1 MISFRR
7 LGTIPWVQKAV
18 GVVAAEYLRLVWN
31 TSSFA
36 IDPVDIY
43 ERIVPDVPII
53 VAMWH
58 GQHFMMPFFRRG
70 HRVTVLIS
78 RHRDGEVNAIAA
90 ERLGLETIRGSG
102 TSGRDFFRKGG
113 VAGFKAMLDALAQGC
128 SVALTADIPKV
139 SRIAGRG
146 IVQLARASGR
156 PIYPVAV
163 ATSRR
168 IQMHNWDRSVVNLPF
183 GRFAIAIGEPI
194 RVAPD
199 ADDAALE
206 SARRL
211 VEGGLNATTDKA
223 YGMVDGSAKDWRR
236 HRTIVSQALARFA
249 ASSL

>member
-7 LGTIPWVQKAV
+7 LGAIPWVQKAV
-18 GVVAAEYLRLVWN
+18 GVVAAEYLRLVWKTN
-31 TSSFA
+31 SFA
-36 IDPVDIY
+36 IDPADIY

-90 ERLGLETIRGSG
+90 ERLGLKTIRGSG
-102 TSGRDFFRKGG
+102 TSGRDFHRKGG
-113 VAGFKAMLDALAQGC
+113 VAGFKAMVDALAQGC
-128 SVALTADIPKV
+128 NVALTADVPKV
-139 SRIAGRG
+139 SRVAGRG

-183 GRFAIAIGEPI
+183 GRFAIAVGEPI
-194 RVAPD
+194 RVA
-199 ADDAALE
+199 AAAGDAALE
-206 SARRL
+206 EARRL
-211 VEGGLNATTDKA
+211 VESRLNATTERA
-223 YGMVDGSAKDWRR
+223 YAVAEGRAKDFVWSRR
-236 HRTIVSQALARFA
+236 HIGGTQVA
-249 ASSL
+249 